1 MADDAVSN
9 NAVSNNAGPN
19 TESEHPH
26 WSLAP
31 PPTSP
36 PVGMPMGSLIESAP
50 PGLPVPPDQSAHQV
64 FGPSP
69 ASMHSSIEPE
79 SLPSQPS
86 KHHPFDWSE
95 SRWGMGDILL
105 GLVVIAIVTI
115 GAGILATIVLGIV
128 SSEAG
133 FGLGA
138 LGSPDDA
145 WMDET
150 GLAIVG
156 VVTMIGL
163 QASTFSWPVIVARWK
178 GRGLVS
184 DFGFR
189 FKWVDFLI
197 GPAMAIPMM
206 MAAGVVGYGVSTLVG
221 LEDQSEAGNTE
232 FLTDSTPGLVRYA
245 LIFFVVVGA
254 PFSEEL
260 FFRGLSMRAI
270 QKRFGKPIAL
280 LGSTAL
286 FTLPHFQ
293 GGSWQAVVV
302 MLATIG
308 TIGLL
313 LGGLAI
319 GMNRLGPGIVAHA
332 TFNSIAAVVA
342 LNPDYFEELEGA
354 MSAIWVW

>member
-1 MADDAVSN
+1 M
-9 NAVSNNAGPN
+9 
-19 TESEHPH
+19 
-26 WSLAP
+26 
-31 PPTSP
+31 
-36 PVGMPMGSLIESAP
+36 PVGVPAQPTPAQPAP
-50 PGLPVPPDQSAHQV
+50 AAAAQSAYQV

-69 ASMHSSIEPE
+69 ESMHSSIHPA
-79 SLPSQPS
+79 PPAGQTS

-95 SRWGMGDILL
+95 SRWGMGDVLL

-115 GAGILATIVLGIV
+115 VAGILASIVLQV
-128 SSEAG
+128 LSSDAG

-138 LGSPDDA
+138 RTSDRPSDE
-145 WMDET
+145 WMEAT
-150 GLAIVG
+150 GFVIVG
-156 VVTMIGL
+156 VITMIGL

-178 GRGLVS
+178 GRGFVS

-206 MAAGVVGYGVSTLVG
+206 MAAGLVGYGVSTLVG

-270 QKRFGKPIAL
+270 QKRFGKPFAL
-280 LGSTAL
+280 VGSTAL

-313 LGGLAI
+313 LGGLAL

-332 TFNSIAAVVA
+332 TFNSIATVVA

-354 MSAIWVW
+354 MSAIWIW

>member
-1 MADDAVSN
+1 MPDDAVSR
-9 NAVSNNAGPN
+9 NAVPKNAVPKNGVTNN
-19 TESEHPH
+19 ESVPPAH

-36 PVGMPMGSLIESAP
+36 PVEMSVGQ
-50 PGLPVPPDQSAHQV
+50 PGLPEQPVHQV
-64 FGPSP
+64 LAPSP
-69 ASMHSSIEPE
+69 ESMHSSIDPGAP
-79 SLPSQPS
+79 PSQPS

-95 SRWGMGDILL
+95 SRWGMGDVLL
-105 GLVVIAIVTI
+105 GLVVISIITI
-115 GAGILATIVLGIV
+115 GAGILSTIVLQVV
-128 SSEAG
+128 SSDAG
-133 FGLGA
+133 FGLGSRTSA
-138 LGSPDDA
+138 LSSDE

-150 GLAIVG
+150 GLAIIG

-163 QASTFSWPVIVARWK
+163 QASTFCWPVIVARWK
-178 GRGLVS
+178 GRGFVS

-206 MAAGVVGYGVSTLVG
+206 MAAGIVGYGVSILVG

-270 QKRFGKPIAL
+270 QKRLGKPIAL

-313 LGGLAI
+313 LGGLAL

-332 TFNSIAAVVA
+332 TFNSIAAIVA

-354 MSAIWVW
+354 MSTIWIW

>member
-1 MADDAVSN
+1 MTN
-9 NAVSNNAGPN
+9 NESGP
-19 TESEHPH
+19 PAH

-36 PVGMPMGSLIESAP
+36 PLN
-50 PGLPVPPDQSAHQV
+50 LPVGIPAQPTPTQPAPAVATQPGHQV
-64 FGPSP
+64 FGPSLESTHSLIYP
-69 ASMHSSIEPE
+69 APP
-79 SLPSQPS
+79 PSQIS

-95 SRWGMGDILL
+95 SRWGMGDVLL
-105 GLVVIAIVTI
+105 GLAVIAIVTV
-115 GAGILATIVLGIV
+115 GAGILASIVLQV
-128 SSEAG
+128 LSSDSG
-133 FGLGA
+133 FGW
-138 LGSPDDA
+138 GSASESSGVD
-145 WMDET
+145 WMET
-150 GLAIVG
+150 TGFAIVG
-156 VVTMIGL
+156 VATMVGL

-178 GRGLVS
+178 GRGFVP

-206 MAAGVVGYGVSTLVG
+206 MAAGLVGYGASTLVG

-270 QKRFGKPIAL
+270 QKRFGKPVAL
-280 LGSTAL
+280 VGSTAL

-313 LGGLAI
+313 LGGLAL

-342 LNPDYFEELEGA
+342 LNQDYFEELEGA
-354 MSAIWVW
+354 MSAVWIW